1 MAWIELHQ
9 TIWTHRKTIMLAA
22 LLDIDEMY
30 AAAHMI
36 RLWTWALD
44 NAQDG
49 DLSGLPHK
57 VIAFGAGWKG
67 DPDAFVHAA
76 IQAGWIDQE
85 GDRLVL
91 HDWYDYAGRLI
102 EKREANK
109 ERARKSRERNAQ
121 RARNVRATNEDVA
134 QLPNHTKPNDDDD
147 DVNTHARDEK
157 FALAYR
163 TFEQHFG
170 LMNPTQRGILEEC
183 VDAGM
188 EPEVFEAAAQETRK
202 RGFAADYF
210 FGIIEKCVKRGILTL
225 QAFRE
230 DQVRF
235 EQKKASQSRAGP
247 VNRLQMANESLIRSI
262 MEAEERD
269 RSRSPEAVSAHPER
283 V

>member
-1 MAWIELHQ
+1 
-9 TIWTHRKTIMLAA
+9 MLAA

-49 DLSGLPHK
+49 DLSGLPPK
-57 VIAFGAGWKG
+57 VISFGAGWKG

-134 QLPNHTKPNDDDD
+134 QLPNHTKPNDDD
-147 DVNTHARDEK
+147 VNTHARDEK
-157 FALAYR
+157 FARAYR
-163 TFEQHFG
+163 AFEQHFG
-170 LMNPTQRGILEEC
+170 LVNPTQAQVLEEYI
-183 VDAGM
+183 DAGM
-188 EPEVFEAAAQETRK
+188 EPEMIEDAAVETRR
-202 RGFAADYF
+202 RGFGIDYF
-210 FGIIEKCVKRGILTL
+210 MGILKNCADRGILTR

-235 EQKKASQSRAGP
+235 EQKKASKARASP

-269 RSRSPEAVSAHPER
+269 RSRSPEAVSAHPEHI
-283 V
+283 